1 MAQEPFFPGPFKLP
15 GSVGKQTDR
24 AHCPFC
30 GMTFIAKVEYVRS
43 HVGGVTGV
51 GVAVCK
57 GVTASSSAESESNFA
72 SFERNSRV
80 RLLHIGRPIATGNRI
95 HLLYAYSSVISHICQ
110 PRPIYSLKAR
120 LTLIVRRRTLS
131 EVCCR
136 RLNWH

>member
-57 GVTASSSAESESNFA
+57 GVARRPAEGDEELAERTALYVSAKA
-72 SFERNSRV
+72 SMV
-80 RLLHIGRPIATGNRI
+80 AKIAAMKEAADSAG
-95 HLLYAYSSVISHICQ
+95 
-110 PRPIYSLKAR
+110 
-120 LTLIVRRRTLS
+120 
-131 EVCCR
+131 E
-136 RLNWH
+136 